1 MKISEIE
8 TFVVGNPPPG
18 FGGRYFL
25 FVKLTT
31 NDGVTGLGEVYAATF
46 RPDVMVAAVEDLA
59 DHFLMGEDPFHIERF
74 WRRAYSR
81 GFTQRPDTT
90 LQGAMSGLEIACWDI
105 IGKACDK
112 PVYELL
118 GGRVHEALR
127 AYTYIYP
134 EPDDQSDVYVDP
146 DLAAAR
152 ALQYV
157 DAGFTAVKFDS
168 AGPYTAMGGHQPSL
182 ERIELSVQ
190 FLSTIR
196 EAVGTRADLLFGTHG
211 QFTSSGAIRLAQRLE
226 PFDPLWFEEPVPP
239 DNVPEMAK
247 VANQTSVPIATGE
260 RLTTKAE
267 FARVLEAKAASIL
280 QLNLG
285 RSGGILEGK
294 KIAGMAEAFG
304 AQIAPH
310 CYCGPVVGMANAHLS
325 ATSPNF
331 LILECIRDWQGFHAD
346 ILEKPLRMEDGYMV
360 LPTDAGLGVTL
371 NEDVARAHP
380 YEGNQ
385 THLVAAD
392 DPIYVADTELRAQ

>member
-1 MKISEIE
+1 MKIASVE

-31 NDGVTGLGEVYAATF
+31 DDGITGLGEAYAATL
-46 RPDVMVAAVEDLA
+46 RAPVMEAAIVDLA
-59 DHFLMGEDPFHIERF
+59 EQYLIGEDPFHIERF

-105 IGKACDK
+105 IGKATGK

-118 GGRVHEALR
+118 GGRVHEGLR
-127 AYTYIYP
+127 AYTYLYP
-134 EPDDQSDVYVDP
+134 QPGDETDVYLDP
-146 DLAAAR
+146 DLAAER
-152 ALQYV
+152 AASYV
-157 DAGFTAVKFDS
+157 AQGFTAVKFDP

-182 ERIELSVQ
+182 ERLDLSERFVAA
-190 FLSTIR
+190 IR
-196 EAVGTRADLLFGTHG
+196 GAVGRKADLLFGTHG

-226 PFDPLWFEEPVPP
+226 PYDPLWFEEPVPP
-239 DNVPEMAK
+239 DNVAEMAK
-247 VANQTSVPIATGE
+247 VAHQTSIPIATGE

-280 QLNLG
+280 QPNLG
-285 RSGGILEGK
+285 RAGGLLEGK
-294 KIAGMAEAFG
+294 KIASIAEAFG

-310 CYCGPVVGMANAHLS
+310 CYCGPVVGAANAHL
-325 ATSPNF
+325 AAASPNF
-331 LILECIRDWQGFHAD
+331 LVLECIQDWGGFHAD
-346 ILEKPLRMEDGYMV
+346 ILVDRLRVEDGRMV
-360 LPTDAGLGVTL
+360 LPTEPGLGVEL

-380 YEGNQ
+380 YEGDE
-385 THLVAAD
+385 THLAMAD
-392 DPIYVADTELRAQ
+392 DPIDRADTDV

>member
-1 MKISEIE
+1 MKIASVE

-31 NDGVTGLGEVYAATF
+31 DDGITGLGEAYAATF
-46 RPDVMVAAVEDLA
+46 RAPVMEAAIVDLA
-59 DHFLMGEDPFHIERF
+59 EQCLIGEDPFHIERF

-105 IGKACDK
+105 IGKATGK

-118 GGRVHEALR
+118 GGRVHDGLR
-127 AYTYIYP
+127 AYTYLYP
-134 EPDDQSDVYVDP
+134 DADDATDVYLDP
-146 DLAAAR
+146 DLAAQR
-152 ALQYV
+152 AAEYV
-157 DAGFTAVKFDS
+157 EQGFTAVKFDP

-182 ERIELSVQ
+182 ERIDLSVR
-190 FLSTIR
+190 FVAAIR
-196 EAVGTRADLLFGTHG
+196 EAVGRKADLLFGTHG

-226 PFDPLWFEEPVPP
+226 PYDPLWFEEPVPP
-239 DNVPEMAK
+239 DNIPEMAK
-247 VANQTSVPIATGE
+247 VAHQTSIPIATGE

-280 QLNLG
+280 QPDLG
-285 RSGGILEGK
+285 RAGGLLEGK
-294 KIAGMAEAFG
+294 KIASIAEAFG

-310 CYCGPVVGMANAHLS
+310 CYCGPVVGAANAHLA

-331 LILECIRDWQGFHAD
+331 LVLECIKDWGGFHAD
-346 ILEKPLRMEDGYMV
+346 LLVNRLHVDDGYMV
-360 LPTDAGLGVTL
+360 LPTEPGLGVEL
-371 NEDVARAHP
+371 DEDVARAHP
-380 YEGNQ
+380 YEGDE
-385 THLVAAD
+385 THLVMAD
-392 DPIYVADTELRAQ
+392 EAIDRADTDV

>member
-1 MKISEIE
+1 MKIASVE

-31 NDGVTGLGEVYAATF
+31 DDGITGLGEAYAATF
-46 RPDVMVAAVEDLA
+46 RAPVMEAAIVDLA
-59 DHFLMGEDPFHIERF
+59 EQCLIGEDPFHIERF

-105 IGKACDK
+105 IGKATGK

-118 GGRVHEALR
+118 GGRVHDGLR
-127 AYTYIYP
+127 AYTYLYP
-134 EPDDQSDVYVDP
+134 DADDATDVYLDP
-146 DLAAAR
+146 DLAAQR
-152 ALQYV
+152 AAEYV
-157 DAGFTAVKFDS
+157 SQGFTAVKFDP

-182 ERIELSVQ
+182 ERIDLSVR
-190 FLSTIR
+190 FVAAIR
-196 EAVGTRADLLFGTHG
+196 EAVGRKADLLFGTHG

-226 PFDPLWFEEPVPP
+226 PYDPLWFEEPVPP
-239 DNVPEMAK
+239 DNIPEMAK
-247 VANQTSVPIATGE
+247 VAHQTSIPIATGE

-280 QLNLG
+280 QPDLG
-285 RSGGILEGK
+285 RAGGLLEGK
-294 KIAGMAEAFG
+294 KIASIAEAFG

-310 CYCGPVVGMANAHLS
+310 CYCGPVVGAANAHLA

-331 LILECIRDWQGFHAD
+331 LVLECIKDWGGFHAD
-346 ILEKPLRMEDGYMV
+346 LLVNRLHVDDGYMV
-360 LPTDAGLGVTL
+360 LPTEPGLGVEL
-371 NEDVARAHP
+371 DEAVARAHP
-380 YEGNQ
+380 YEGDE
-385 THLVAAD
+385 THLVMAD
-392 DPIYVADTELRAQ
+392 DPIDRADTDV